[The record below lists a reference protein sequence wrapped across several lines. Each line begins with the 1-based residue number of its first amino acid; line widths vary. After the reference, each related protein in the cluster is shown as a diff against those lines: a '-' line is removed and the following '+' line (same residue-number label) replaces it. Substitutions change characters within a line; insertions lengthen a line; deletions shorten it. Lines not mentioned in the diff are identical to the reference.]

1 MDIATVVGLLAAI
14 GILGSAILSGGDPS
28 MYLDFASFLIVFG
41 GTLASTLMNYPLRDV
56 LSVFG

>member
-41 GTLASTLMNYPLRDV
+41 GTLASTLMN
-56 LSVFG
+56 